1 MGAGVRPRRSELPQA
16 ASYAVAPAIRARR
29 FNYRTAWSKFPDDA
43 APTTEAQ
50 VLGQVGG
57 RFSSTTNSPSS
68 MRSTVGILLVI
79 VGIVLFVMGYNR
91 QHSLA
96 GHAADVG
103 TSVANSVDGGARTPE
118 HT

>member
-1 MGAGVRPRRSELPQA
+1 
-16 ASYAVAPAIRARR
+16 
-29 FNYRTAWSKFPDDA
+29 
-43 APTTEAQ
+43 
-50 VLGQVGG
+50 
-57 RFSSTTNSPSS
+57 

-118 HT
+118 HTTYMVIGGILVVVGIGVAATGRGVRP